1 MARRLASCRSL
12 ATAAIAAIAV
22 VLAAGCT
29 PHPVGPARS
38 HGKYEGKAVTTAESA
53 LSQVETVRLAAEA
66 AGEGHVFGPYLS
78 VLISDQEDALT
89 GLQATFASIQ
99 PPDER
104 SDALRS
110 ELDEVLSGSLD
121 DVAAARIAARRSQ
134 FAGMAAMVEPL
145 GRDAD
150 ALRQFIEE
158 HRT

>member
-1 MARRLASCRSL
+1 VIRRLLPIRSL
-12 ATAAIAAIAV
+12 AAAIAL

-38 HGKYEGKAVTTAESA
+38 PGKYEGKAVTTAESA
-53 LSQVETVRLAAEA
+53 LSQVETVRLAADA
-66 AGEGHVFGPYLS
+66 AGDGHVFGPYLS

-89 GLQATFASIQ
+89 GLRGTFASIQ

-104 SDALRS
+104 SDALRA
-110 ELDEVLSGSLD
+110 ELDEVLTGALD

-134 FAGMAAMVEPL
+134 FAEVASMVGPL

-150 ALRQFIEE
+150 GLREFIEE
-158 HRT
+158 HGT